1 MRRALPLLALL
12 SLGLAGFGGDR
23 VYAHKID
30 SHEEFL
36 RFAVPLDDVPFTK
49 FVIDVKTKKPYYF
62 WTAVYP
68 FHYHFVSEILRK
80 KGPGAYKD
88 IHDFNRA
95 NHEGNDRDYWLG
107 SLAYHPTRKIYT
119 FEFLQAD
126 HPPAKLVQQTY
137 AVLKSSFYDDSLMW
151 RPVGKAHNKLRDQLK
166 GVPIVGAGMLETAG
180 EYQFLNAGKAV
191 GKLRIVPEDADVET
205 MDFER
210 DEVVVIHEVPMDIQ
224 PVAGVISVQF
234 ATPLSHVNLRA
245 RAWGIPNMG
254 LKSALTQAKPLNGKW
269 VYLHARA
276 DGFELRLATDEEVAK
291 EQSKGRQA
299 EKPVFVPPVDLTRR
313 DLPTLSQLSKKDVM
327 TVGTKTANLG
337 SLFRH
342 KNARW
347 DVPDAFS
354 VPFGHYVDFM
364 AATGLD
370 KRVAA
375 MLKDPAFKKDRKVRR
390 KALDDMRA
398 TIRSTPH
405 TEAFRKAVLA
415 KLQEPAFAG
424 RGVFVRSSTNAE
436 DLDGFNGAGL
446 YDTVPNVKGGENVL
460 AAISQVWASLWNVRA
475 YEEREYYRIDHAA
488 CYPSVL
494 LQVGVDA
501 SAAGV
506 MITSNIYD
514 VKDTYSVTINAKHGL
529 GLRVVDGRKVP
540 EQVLYDR
547 KSGTM
552 RIISR
557 SDDDVALVFDKDGG
571 VKEVKTGGK
580 PVLTEA
586 LVKVL
591 AQSATD
597 VERIFSGQGP
607 QDIEWL
613 IADGKVQV
621 VQSRPYVLPKSE

>member
-1 MRRALPLLALL
+1 MRRALPLVAL
-12 SLGLAGFGGDR
+12 LGLALSGFGGDR
-23 VYAHKID
+23 VYVHKID
-30 SHEEFL
+30 NHEEFL
-36 RFAVPLDDVPFTK
+36 RFAVPMDDVPFTK
-49 FVIDVKTKKPYYF
+49 FVIDTKTKKPYYF

-80 KGPGAYKD
+80 KGPGAYKN

-95 NHEGNDRDYWLG
+95 NHEGAERDYWLG

-119 FEFLQAD
+119 FEYLQAD
-126 HPPAKLVQQTY
+126 HPPAKLVEETY
-137 AVLKSSFYDDSLMW
+137 AVLKGSFYDDSLIW
-151 RPVGKAHNKLRDQLK
+151 RPVGKAQLKISKAVK
-166 GVPIVGAGMLETAG
+166 GVPIVGPGMLETAG

-191 GKLRIVPEDADVET
+191 GKLRIVPEDAHVET

-210 DEVVVIHEVPMDIQ
+210 DEVVVLHEVPMDIQ
-224 PVAGVISVQF
+224 PVAGVIAVQF

-245 RAWGIPNMG
+245 RAWGIPNIG
-254 LKSALTQAKPLNGKW
+254 LKSAVTQAKPLAGKW
-269 VYLHARA
+269 VYLRARA
-276 DGFELRLATDEEVAK
+276 DGFELREATAEEIAK
-291 EQSKGRQA
+291 VKAKGRKA
-299 EKPVFVPPVDLTRR
+299 EKPVFVPPVDLTRL
-313 DLPTLSQLSKKDVM
+313 DLPTLGQMSKKDVM

-337 SLFRH
+337 SLFRY

-347 DVPDAFS
+347 DVPDGFA
-354 VPFGHYVDFM
+354 VPFGHYVAFM
-364 AATGLD
+364 AANGLD
-370 KRVAA
+370 AKVTA
-375 MLKDPAFKKDRKVRR
+375 MLKDPTFQKDRKVRR
-390 KALDDMRA
+390 KALDAMRA
-398 TIRSTPH
+398 TIRAAPH
-405 TEAFRKAVLA
+405 TDALRKAVLA

-436 DLDGFNGAGL
+436 DLEGFNGAGL
-446 YDTVPNVKGGENVL
+446 YDTVPNVKGGDNVL

-475 YEEREYYRIDHAA
+475 YEERDYYRLDHAA
-488 CYPSVL
+488 GYPAVL
-494 LQVGVDA
+494 LQVGVNA
-501 SAAGV
+501 TSAGV
-506 MITSNIYD
+506 MITTNIYD
-514 VKDTYSVTINAKHGL
+514 AKDTYSVTINAKHGL

-547 KSGTM
+547 KAGTM

-571 VKEVKTGGK
+571 VREVKTGGK
-580 PVLTEA
+580 PVLTED

-597 VERIFSGQGP
+597 VERIFSGQGA

-621 VQSRPYVLPKSE
+621 VQSRPYVQPKSE